1 MEWLDLSLENGMNYT
16 SNDEAAKRDDI
27 GDEDSANLLVVAAD
41 RPSQVEKRRHA
52 DEPADEGHSLVRRL
66 ERSKNHESTEQAE
79 KNGPMSHEYFE
90 VWLIELKPVER
101 RQSLTSH
108 SATQRKQM
116 NDANQHQH
124 R

>member
-1 MEWLDLSLENGMNYT
+1 MNYS
-16 SNDEAAKRDDI
+16 SNDEAAERHDI

-41 RPSQVEKRRHA
+41 RPSHVEKRHNA
-52 DEPADEGHSLVRRL
+52 DESSDEGRSLVRRL
-66 ERSKNHESTEQAE
+66 ERSKDHESTEQTE

-90 VWLIELKPVER
+90 VGLIELKPVER
-101 RQSLTSH
+101 RQSLTSQN
-108 SATQRKQM
+108 ATQRQQM